1 MYMDNSAPS
10 QLRSIVPYVAGCVL
24 CLLLWKKQSLSTFVS
39 FLGLFTGPVIN
50 SAVMSAVMELV
61 VSEMKEVIMYNLC
74 SHGASY
80 NTLLRDFFIA

>member
-39 FLGLFTGPVIN
+39 FLGLFIWT
-50 SAVMSAVMELV
+50 VMNSAVMELV
-61 VSEMKEVIMYNLC
+61 VSEMQEVIMYNLC
-74 SHGASY
+74 SYGSSY